1 MEIILN
7 GADFS
12 EVAVTKL
19 TEGYNVTVTKSYVTA
34 DGNVGS
40 SDNFSRTEP
49 ILITEDMRTK
59 GIILINTKSNDTY
72 PAIVFFSSDTPS
84 SSTKVGAFFAG
95 NYNIKDVFLRP
106 ELIPQNATHF
116 IINGT
121 VGLSGIAY
129 ESYAV
134 DVLPLTFSD
143 GFVNSEGYWRADENY
158 ATSQMIPVTSGI
170 NYYCYGI
177 HVSKYDENGVFIERV
192 LNNNS
197 ISNNLINKLTS
208 FASNVAYIRI
218 GGTKTSGTYFLK
230 Y

>member
-19 TEGYNVTVTKSYVTA
+19 TEGYNVTVENSYVTA
-34 DGNVGS
+34 NGSISS

-59 GIILINTKSNDTY
+59 GIILIDAKSNSTY

-84 SSTKVGAFFAG
+84 SSTKVGEFFTG
-95 NYNIKDVFLRP
+95 NYNIRNVFLRP

-116 IINGT
+116 IINGNAAM
-121 VGLSGIAY
+121 GGIAY

-143 GFVNSEGYWRADENY
+143 GYINASGIWKPDENY
-158 ATSQMIPVTSGI
+158 ATSQMIPVNADI
-170 NYYCYGI
+170 NYYLYGL
-177 HVSKYDENGVFIERV
+177 HVSKYDENGVFIERI

-197 ISNNLINKLTS
+197 NSLIDKLTS
-208 FASNVAYIRI
+208 FASNVAYIRV
-218 GGTKTSGTYFLK
+218 GGLKTSGTYFLK
-230 Y
+230 F